1 MEDNPVINGLLK
13 IRTEAAQQVGYARKR
28 LAELSHDLEAI
39 EHVLTVMGHYERPP
53 TPLAY
58 AGQFSRGERRLFI
71 MELLGKR
78 GPLTSGDIAK
88 EFLTRKGLNPDDKT
102 LFRHQ
107 QQAVSTT
114 LNQMKQRGIVA
125 HEGRTRDGMVWRL
138 PASHSSGPF
147 LSAGS

>member
-1 MEDNPVINGLLK
+1 MEDNTIINGLLK
-13 IRTEAAQQVGYARKR
+13 LRTETAQQVGYARAR

-39 EHVLTVMGHYERPP
+39 EHVLTAMGHYERPP

-78 GPLTSGDIAK
+78 GPLKSGDIAK
-88 EFLTRKGLNPDDKT
+88 EFLTRKGLNPDDPT
-102 LFRHQ
+102 LFRRQ

-114 LNQMKQRGIVA
+114 LNQMKHRGVVA
-125 HEGRTRDGMVWRL
+125 QAGRGRDGRVWQL
-138 PASHSSGPF
+138 AQ
-147 LSAGS
+147 

>member
-1 MEDNPVINGLLK
+1 
-13 IRTEAAQQVGYARKR
+13 
-28 LAELSHDLEAI
+28 
-39 EHVLTVMGHYERPP
+39 MGHYERPP

-78 GPLTSGDIAK
+78 GPLTSGDIAI

-102 LFRHQ
+102 LFRRQ

-125 HEGRTRDGMVWRL
+125 HEGRTREGKVWRISKAIPCVAEKIKDARKRL
-138 PASHSSGPF
+138 V
-147 LSAGS
+147 

>member
-1 MEDNPVINGLLK
+1 MEDNTIINGLLK
-13 IRTEAAQQVGYARKR
+13 IRTRQPSRSDTPVSGSQSYPMTWKP
-28 LAELSHDLEAI
+28 
-39 EHVLTVMGHYERPP
+39 EHVLTVMGHYDWPP

-58 AGQFSRGERRLFI
+58 AGQLSRGERRLFI

-102 LFRHQ
+102 LFRRQ

-114 LNQMKQRGIVA
+114 LNQMKQRGIVQ
-125 HEGRTRDGMVWRL
+125 HEGRTRDGKVWRL
-138 PASHSSGPF
+138 STAH
-147 LSAGS
+147 